1 MLHWRER
8 GRGSSGGESSSDSD
22 VSLPLGPGEWDSAL
36 GLPLCVVCQN
46 VSTCPFGKD
55 QFLTGAQSDQMEVLE
70 RERGWKEDE
79 FDFVLQ
85 SLRTV
90 LLKRTFLAHCT
101 ILHTPHLLT
110 LH

>member
-1 MLHWRER
+1 MLFAKMCVYVHFRKI
-8 GRGSSGGESSSDSD
+8 GR
-22 VSLPLGPGEWDSAL
+22 
-36 GLPLCVVCQN
+36 
-46 VSTCPFGKD
+46 D
-55 QFLTGAQSDQMEVLE
+55 QFLTCVQSDQMEVLE

-90 LLKRTFLAHCT
+90 LLKRTLLS
-101 ILHTPHLLT
+101 ILHIAHLLT